1 MTMRYIVSTVG
12 INYRENMVSNLR
24 LFKQLYVAGFIFL
37 VTISS
42 FIIIQIQ
49 DAGELLIL
57 YTVPIIISVLYFKI
71 RVYLP
76 LALYL
81 AAAGFFNA
89 WMLGTDLVKAFE
101 FIAVISFS
109 TILAS
114 ETIYKL
120 NIRRLE
126 AERQLRRINHNKDRF
141 FSLIAHDIKSP
152 FSAFLGYTK
161 ILVNEWESLEQ
172 DETVRIYRSLD
183 RTAKKIYK
191 LLESLLEWSKIQAGR
206 IENKPDLLNLKAECA
221 AAIDIFRASANQKE
235 VKLTNRVNREIEVY
249 FDEKIL
255 NTSMRNLISNALKF
269 TDTGGSIILNAEQK
283 GNYII
288 LSVKDSGIGMNHSEV
303 EKLFHPENL
312 YSKDGTEGEKGSGL
326 GLILTNELIKIGG
339 GKLLVESKVNEGT
352 TFSIRMPAK
361 VSSQK
366 ELE

>member
-1 MTMRYIVSTVG
+1 
-12 INYRENMVSNLR
+12 MVSNIR
-24 LFKQLYVAGFIFL
+24 LFKQLYVAGYIFL
-37 VTISS
+37 VTIAS

-57 YTVPIIISVLYFKI
+57 FTVPIIISVLYFRI
-71 RVYLP
+71 RIYL
-76 LALYL
+76 LLSVYL
-81 AAAGFFNA
+81 AAAGFVNS
-89 WMLGTDLVKAFE
+89 WLLGTDLIDAFE
-101 FIAVISFS
+101 LIAVIAFS

-126 AERQLRRINHNKDRF
+126 AERQLRRMSHNKDRF

-206 IENKPDLLNLKAECA
+206 IENKPDLLNLKAECS

-235 VKLTNRVNREIEVY
+235 VKLTNRVDKEIEVY

-255 NTSMRNLISNALKF
+255 NTSLRNLVSNALKF
-269 TDTGGSIILNAEQK
+269 TGSHGSIILNAERK
-283 GNYII
+283 GNYIF
-288 LSVKDSGIGMNHSEV
+288 LAVRDTGIGMNPEEV

-312 YSKDGTEGEKGSGL
+312 HSKQGTAGEKGSGM

-339 GKLLVESKVNEGT
+339 GNLLVESSVGGGT
-352 TFSIRMPAK
+352 TFKIRMSAK
-361 VSSQK
+361 VSGQK
-366 ELE
+366 ELH